1 MLSNVLLQ
9 GFVYLVNLI
18 NMYPVPTYVLGTGNT
33 VGNKRSELV
42 FMELIIPI
50 GKTNAVNEEVWFL
63 G

>member
-1 MLSNVLLQ
+1 M
-9 GFVYLVNLI
+9 VNLI

-42 FMELIIPI
+42 FMERLIPI

-63 G
+63 D